1 MLVNEILL
9 VKPQGVLNAQGH
21 RVFNVVDTKTGQ
33 TVKSFSS
40 PNPKNAMDQAKQY
53 SNDENK
59 KLKKANKANKNN
71 NNPKNPEKTPKPDAK
86 PDAKKPG
93 KIKTALNKGGRLLK
107 NVAQRHVWLAPIVLG
122 NAKMV
127 TYADGYIN
135 NYVDNNYS
143 DAIQPDVEDSDRYV
157 KAMAYYKLQLGKT
170 SVSVFV
176 TMIESAVYGLKAAK
190 KINKALLPLKT
201 FLLGIPGLGW
211 AGWII
216 SGILQLVAAGA
227 FWWATKVLIDLQIKI
242 QDPKVTR
249 FIAEAVATRVFAPGL
264 ISYVAGVPG
273 VTSGRFESI
282 EEDRYMVVEE
292 MEVPTDLIKK
302 AKAIFKKKV
311 PKDKWKEIK
320 AR

>member
-1 MLVNEILL
+1 MLVNEILETYTM
-9 VKPQGVLNAQGH
+9 KPSGVLDAKGNNSWS
-21 RVFNVVDTKTGQ
+21 VIDKNTGK
-33 TVKSFSS
+33 TVKTFTG
-40 PNPKNAMDQAKQY
+40 PNAAGQAEQFRDVENNKLRKAGVKVGDKTVKAP
-53 SNDENK
+53 DE
-59 KLKKANKANKNN
+59 
-71 NNPKNPEKTPKPDAK
+71 TKPK

-107 NVAQRHVWLAPIVLG
+107 NVAQRHVWLAPIVMG

-143 DAIQPDVEDSDRYV
+143 DTIQADVEDSDRHV

-170 SVSVFV
+170 SVSVV
-176 TMIESAVYGLKAAK
+176 LTMIETLLLGLKAAK
-190 KINKALLPLKT
+190 GINKALLPLKT
-201 FLLGIPGLGW
+201 FLLGIPGFGW
-211 AGWII
+211 AGWIL

-242 QDPKVTR
+242 QDPKTTR
-249 FIAEAVATRVFAPGL
+249 FIAEAVATRVFAPNL
-264 ISYVAGVPG
+264 IAHVAGVPG

-282 EEDRYMVVEE
+282 QEDRYMVVEE